1 MPHLCKGIVPCLWV
15 CKQSKCLGASG
26 FYVCVSCPGM
36 HVCPYGCPP
45 SVCSLAL
52 PFTLMTDSTG
62 SARMTTLDG
71 RKSLVASLDAYDRR
85 GALMTLQAGCALATT
100 LKQLD
105 MYRLANFFMSQ
116 PALMSSNI
124 RLLQQC

>member
-62 SARMTTLDG
+62 SARMTTLDVYN
-71 RKSLVASLDAYDRR
+71 RKCSRDSQCTTKS
-85 GALMTLQAGCALATT
+85 ALSTLRAGSHSWLLLMHMTGEE
-100 LKQLD
+100 
-105 MYRLANFFMSQ
+105 
-116 PALMSSNI
+116 
-124 RLLQQC
+124 LL